1 MLDGD
6 ATEDATTIRQ
16 VLAGDREAFGR
27 LVARYARRVHDLA
40 RRVLRDPVEAED
52 AAQQAFLNAFRAL
65 DRFDPRRPFRHWLL
79 RITTNLCRN
88 RLVARAHRPTPL
100 GVGAEDDDRPS
111 LVPAAPP
118 TPDPDDHP
126 DADRV
131 RAALD
136 ALPTTYRAAAILRYV
151 HGLDL
156 AAIAEVTDVP
166 LAAVKTHLHRARAV
180 LQRTLAPN
188 RAIASPPGGPPGAET
203 PRNPAG
209 TTP

>member
-6 ATEDATTIRQ
+6 ATEDATTIRE

-40 RRVLRDPVEAED
+40 RRILRDPVEAED

-88 RLVARAHRPTPL
+88 RLVARAHRPSPL
-100 GVGAEDDDRPS
+100 GVGAEDDGRPS

-118 TPDPDDHP
+118 APEGDADGRR

-136 ALPTTYRAAAILRYV
+136 ALPETYRTAAVLRYV

-156 AAIAEVTDVP
+156 AEIAEVTDVP
-166 LAAVKTHLHRARAV
+166 IPTVKTHLHRARAA
-180 LQRTLAPN
+180 LKRLLAP
-188 RAIASPPGGPPGAET
+188 GGETATGA
-203 PRNPAG
+203 AG